1 MTAEVGILNRNAVV
15 LAADSTST
23 LTVAGKS
30 KFISVN
36 KLFALSKH
44 VGIMVYNNAYFT
56 NIPWELVIKVYTLFI
71 KSISFDTLQE
81 YCDSFLKFLIS
92 EPRIYD
98 PNYEN
103 KLVESVLEY
112 CLKEVGIQIKS
123 RQEPEMSVEKQIEEK
138 LTYFSNL
145 KFSDGFDEKFLKS
158 FVEKHQLHLKAYIND
173 MVNVSI
179 DSKTQQNIILLC
191 ANIISKSDFLINTMP
206 ASGIVIAGYGSK
218 EIFPSLNEYKIIGI
232 ISGNL
237 IYQIKNSVKIYE
249 ASNIPTNTFST
260 IMTFAQ
266 TEIVETYTLGI
277 DTDIKNAIFN
287 DINNIF
293 SNFYDV
299 LISEFDNTS
308 DHIFSNKEIDKIN
321 AVGLKL
327 KKQIEDSFSSVQ
339 TAKYIEPFKNMAGFL
354 GKEEMAALAE
364 SLVNLTSNRRR
375 FTTDDETVGG
385 ATDVAI
391 ITNSE
396 GFVWI
401 KKK

>member
-1 MTAEVGILNRNAVV
+1 MTAEIGILNRNAVV
-15 LAADSTST
+15 LAADSIST

-44 VGIMVYNNAYFT
+44 VGIMVYDNAYFT

-71 KSISFDTLQE
+71 KSITFDRLQE
-81 YCDSFLKFLIS
+81 YCDGFLKFLIS

-103 KLVESVLEY
+103 KLVESVFEY
-112 CLKEVGIQIKS
+112 CLKELGIHIKS
-123 RQEPEMSVEKQIEEK
+123 RQEPEMSIAKQIEEK
-138 LTYFSNL
+138 LSYFSNL
-145 KFSDGFDEKFLKS
+145 KFSDGFDENFIKS
-158 FVEKHQLHLKAYIND
+158 FIEKHQLHLKSYIND

-179 DSKTQQNIILLC
+179 DSKAQQNIILLC
-191 ANIISKSDFLINTMP
+191 AYIISKSNFLINTMP
-206 ASGIVIAGYGSK
+206 SSGIVIAGFGSQ

-232 ISGNL
+232 ISGKL
-237 IYQIKNSVKIYE
+237 IYQTKNSVKIYE

-277 DTDIKNAIFN
+277 DTDIKNAIFY

-293 SNFYDV
+293 NNFYDN
-299 LISEFDNTS
+299 LLSEFDNASEHMFS
-308 DHIFSNKEIDKIN
+308 DKEIDKIN

-327 KKQIEDSFSSVQ
+327 KKQIEDSFTAVQ
-339 TAKYIEPFKNMAGFL
+339 FTKYVDPFRNMAGFL

-364 SLVNLTSNRRR
+364 SLVNLTSTRRR
-375 FTTDDETVGG
+375 FTTDEETVGG

-391 ITNSE
+391 ITNGE

>member
-1 MTAEVGILNRNAVV
+1 MTAEIGILNRNAVV

-44 VGIMVYNNAYFT
+44 VGMMVYNNAYFT
-56 NIPWELVIKVYTLFI
+56 NMPWELVIKVYTIFS
-71 KSISFDTLQE
+71 KSITFDTLQE

-92 EPRIYD
+92 EPKIYD

-112 CLKEVGIQIKS
+112 CLKDIGIQ
-123 RQEPEMSVEKQIEEK
+123 QIEEK
-138 LTYFSNL
+138 LSYFSNL
-145 KFSDGFDEKFLKS
+145 KFSDGFDENFIKAFI
-158 FVEKHQLHLKAYIND
+158 EKHQLHLKSYIND

-179 DSKTQQNIILLC
+179 DSKTQANIILLC
-191 ANIISKSDFLINTMP
+191 ANIISKSDFLINTMSS
-206 ASGIVIAGYGSK
+206 SGIVIAGYGSK
-218 EIFPSLNEYKIIGI
+218 EIFPSLNEYKIVGI
-232 ISGNL
+232 VSGKL

-287 DINNIF
+287 GINSIF
-293 SNFYDV
+293 NNFYDI
-299 LISEFDNTS
+299 LISEFDNPS
-308 DHIFSNKEIDKIN
+308 EHIFSNKEIDKIN
-321 AVGLKL
+321 AIGLKL
-327 KKQIEDSFSSVQ
+327 KKQIEDSFTSVQ
-339 TAKYIEPFKNMAGFL
+339 TAKYIEPFRDMAGFL

-375 FTTDDETVGG
+375 FTTDEETVGG

-391 ITNSE
+391 ITNGE